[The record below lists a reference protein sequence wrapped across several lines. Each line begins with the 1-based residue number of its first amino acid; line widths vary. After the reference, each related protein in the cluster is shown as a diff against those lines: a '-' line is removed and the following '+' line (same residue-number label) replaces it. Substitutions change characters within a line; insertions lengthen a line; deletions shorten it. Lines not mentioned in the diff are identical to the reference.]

1 MGGAPLLWPPSFAAR
16 SPRSE
21 ARHSCDLPRRGA
33 HSYLRMGGGGGVE
46 GPFNMVREQPSE
58 PRRHSCGVPRR
69 EYALTPRGG
78 AGRDRPTWSTSN
90 SAGRGATHV
99 AHLGANTL
107 SSNSAGRGATHAAYL
122 GASTLVPCLRDINN
136 KVAPPL
142 SRLRHKGGPS
152 SEVAFHLCGLLRRGK
167 LRPRRH
173 HDRLLTPRCSNPLKA
188 YERPTLEA
196 ALRLC
201 GHLSRGIHTPLDAL
215 QLIHGRGE
223 PLKARQRPP
232 TFEAAGHICGRL
244 RSRCLAP
251 LAADEASPS
260 RRSAP

>member
-1 MGGAPLLWPPSFAAR
+1 MRRTSAR
-16 SPRSE
+16 VRS
-21 ARHSCDLPRRGA
+21 HK
-33 HSYLRMGGGGGVE
+33 
-46 GPFNMVREQPSE
+46 GPFNMVREQLSG

-99 AHLGANTL
+99 AHLGASTL

-142 SRLRHKGGPS
+142 SLLRHKGGPS

-167 LRPRRH
+167 HRPRRH

-215 QLIHGRGE
+215 QLIRGRGE

-232 TFEAAGHICGRL
+232 TFEAAGHICGRP

-251 LAADEASPS
+251 SADDEDSPS
-260 RRSAP
+260 RRGAP